1 MLYIKLKK
9 EVKRFCSLLL
19 LMCFAQSILGQI
31 VNKEGVKLKPYVGLS
46 MPSDNFKSFSKS
58 GIVYGITIDKFLTD
72 RFALG
77 VDINTQSTNY
87 SNPFDFSNI
96 TSPYTINDEVSG
108 NWHTTAFTFGPTY
121 QLGNSKF
128 NAEFYSKAGMLYIKT
143 VNGVYNFQTPTET
156 KSIFDLPEQ
165 ERTSFAI
172 TSGVRFNFNVSD
184 RLYVFLNPQYVYST
198 ADIQYCDCGV
208 SELSNPDNILEVLP
222 VKKTFNPSYLNINAG
237 LSFSLGGKSNPKK
250 TKETEL
256 VSKEEIN
263 ICEASILK
271 QPYNGETFFAE
282 SGKVPEFKWINHSK
296 PKALSYDFE
305 LYYGDKLIFE
315 KNIKIDSF
323 KFTKKMTEDFYGIKE
338 AREYSWRVRT
348 NYEDCEITTTDY
360 NYFVIESRQTSS
372 RSNCNLEIT
381 VDEIYCDE
389 PAYTDTGMVKYRGTF
404 TVSNNTPSLPGVLV
418 PHPNALGTVQLFG
431 TNIVGSSLSFS
442 QGSIT
447 SPCSATPM
455 QNTPYGLALP
465 ANSSATYCF
474 DLEVPYGTT
483 SIKFYA
489 NMNTYD
495 GGELPAECPD
505 DVSVTLPVCVCDSC
519 DFWDFTD
526 QHYSYTYDSANN
538 NPYIS
543 HSILQSFKLP
553 NTAPIRRMRADVVY
567 VRHKVNTPK
576 CKSCTTEVKDMGLF
590 STVNAKPKDLLA
602 NPLDWLYNN
611 EGVAVSDINTDGF
624 TNVLN
629 WNARNPVTGVDFASR
644 RHNFNMYINLPGD
657 NSLECCKHEYEVWI
671 RYTFEDINCVT
682 CSTLIKYDLSKTS
695 GSSTS
700 NSGSGSFN
708 TGVSN
713 QQSSPLNFKN

>member
-256 VSKEEIN
+256 VSKEEN
-263 ICEASILK
+263 
-271 QPYNGETFFAE
+271 
-282 SGKVPEFKWINHSK
+282 
-296 PKALSYDFE
+296 
-305 LYYGDKLIFE
+305 
-315 KNIKIDSF
+315 
-323 KFTKKMTEDFYGIKE
+323 
-338 AREYSWRVRT
+338 
-348 NYEDCEITTTDY
+348 
-360 NYFVIESRQTSS
+360 
-372 RSNCNLEIT
+372 
-381 VDEIYCDE
+381 
-389 PAYTDTGMVKYRGTF
+389 KY
-404 TVSNNTPSLPGVLV
+404 L
-418 PHPNALGTVQLFG
+418 
-431 TNIVGSSLSFS
+431 
-442 QGSIT
+442 
-447 SPCSATPM
+447 
-455 QNTPYGLALP
+455 
-465 ANSSATYCF
+465 
-474 DLEVPYGTT
+474 
-483 SIKFYA
+483 
-489 NMNTYD
+489 
-495 GGELPAECPD
+495 
-505 DVSVTLPVCVCDSC
+505 
-519 DFWDFTD
+519 
-526 QHYSYTYDSANN
+526 
-538 NPYIS
+538 
-543 HSILQSFKLP
+543 
-553 NTAPIRRMRADVVY
+553 
-567 VRHKVNTPK
+567 
-576 CKSCTTEVKDMGLF
+576 
-590 STVNAKPKDLLA
+590 
-602 NPLDWLYNN
+602 
-611 EGVAVSDINTDGF
+611 
-624 TNVLN
+624 
-629 WNARNPVTGVDFASR
+629 
-644 RHNFNMYINLPGD
+644 
-657 NSLECCKHEYEVWI
+657 
-671 RYTFEDINCVT
+671 
-682 CSTLIKYDLSKTS
+682 
-695 GSSTS
+695 
-700 NSGSGSFN
+700 
-708 TGVSN
+708 
-713 QQSSPLNFKN
+713 